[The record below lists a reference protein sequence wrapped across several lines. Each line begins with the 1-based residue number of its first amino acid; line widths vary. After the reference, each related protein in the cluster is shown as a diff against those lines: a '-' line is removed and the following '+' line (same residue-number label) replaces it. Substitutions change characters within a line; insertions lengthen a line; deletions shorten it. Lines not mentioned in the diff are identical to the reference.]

1 MMETEWF
8 RVMWLWTSLDSRA
21 QVYTGFLSF
30 ELMFKKKKFNYIA
43 LYSESVDNI
52 PRQRVS
58 LIIQVISHPNLLGG
72 G

>member
-1 MMETEWF
+1 MIPGNVTLNIPM
-8 RVMWLWTSLDSRA
+8 DSRA

-30 ELMFKKKKFNYIA
+30 ELMFKKKKKFNYIA